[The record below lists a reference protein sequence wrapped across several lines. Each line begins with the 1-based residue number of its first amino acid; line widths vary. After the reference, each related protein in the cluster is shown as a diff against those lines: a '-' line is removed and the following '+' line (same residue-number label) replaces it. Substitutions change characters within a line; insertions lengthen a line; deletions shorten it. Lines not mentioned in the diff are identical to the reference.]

1 MDTEEFSK
9 LIARY
14 NNNTAS
20 AEERMQVERWY
31 EQLEGKAI
39 LSEDAELKGQIYG
52 AVRKHIEE
60 PAPVLHKKERKIYTW
75 IAWAAVWCVLFN
87 IGLLYFQAK
96 RFQVSSDT
104 FSVQKKGITPG
115 TDKAIL
121 TLANGTKINL
131 SDVGAGQL
139 AEQAGVTVSKTKNG
153 ELIYKV
159 IGDNQATTKYNT
171 ISTPRGGQYQLLLA
185 DGTRI
190 WLNANSSL
198 TFPTSFPAD
207 KRKVKFKGEAYFEV
221 AKDKS
226 RRFIVESNE
235 TEVQVLGTH
244 FNIMAYDDEAAQIT
258 TLLEGS
264 IELRKGNEK
273 SLLKPGQQART
284 MGATNQINVKDI
296 ENPEQVIAWKNGY
309 LQFEKSDLQSLM
321 RQVSRWYDADV
332 VYQGKIPK
340 KEYSGKIP
348 RSVGVKTLIEM
359 LSYSGIHCQVKDNKI
374 IINL

>member
-1 MDTEEFSK
+1 LDTEQFSK
-9 LIARY
+9 LLARY

-20 AEERMQVERWY
+20 AEERTQVERWY
-31 EQLEGKAI
+31 EQLEGKAV

-52 AVRKHIEE
+52 AVRKHIEG
-60 PAPVLHKKERKIYTW
+60 PVPVLQQKKRKIYSW

-96 RFQVSSDT
+96 RFQVKSDVLSAQT
-104 FSVQKKGITPG
+104 KGITPG

-121 TLANGTKINL
+121 TLADGTKINL
-131 SDVGAGQL
+131 SDVGNGQL
-139 AEQAGVTVSKTKNG
+139 ARQAGVMVSKTKNG

-159 IGDNQATTKYNT
+159 INADHAAQYNT

-185 DGTRI
+185 DGTRV

-198 TFPTSFPAD
+198 TFPTAFPAD
-207 KRKVKFKGEAYFEV
+207 QRKVRFKGEAYFEV

-226 RRFIVESNE
+226 RKFIVESNE

-244 FNIMAYDDEAAQIT
+244 FNIMAYEDEAAQVT

-264 IELRKGNEK
+264 IELHKGNEK

-284 MGATNQINVKDI
+284 MVSTNQIHVKDI
-296 ENPEQVIAWKNGY
+296 DNAEQVIAWKNGY